1 MDEAASRTSPATTR
15 PIWKRP
21 VSRRAVLATGAAGAK
36 ATALAVLWKGDA
48 LSQILDRVRDLT
60 HGYQGALNDE
70 RVRVA
75 HLLRRAGF
83 GATAG
88 ELDRYLAMGTAGATQ
103 VLLDYPKTSNA
114 SLDAALPAV
123 DPSGGP
129 GAPTVAAIQGW
140 WLQRMVETARPLEE
154 KMNLVLHGLL
164 TSRLH
169 QASPAQ
175 MFTQNQLFRKMAMGN
190 FDDLLKAISKD
201 PA

>member
-1 MDEAASRTSPATTR
+1 MDDAASRTSPATTR

-21 VSRRAVLATGAAGAK
+21 VSRRAVLATGAAGAT

-48 LSQILDRVRDLT
+48 LSQILDRVRNLT

-123 DPSGGP
+123 DPSGGCRAATVSALP
-129 GAPTVAAIQGW
+129 GR
-140 WLQRMVETARPLEE
+140 WLPLNVVSAR
-154 KMNLVLHGLL
+154 
-164 TSRLH
+164 
-169 QASPAQ
+169 
-175 MFTQNQLFRKMAMGN
+175 
-190 FDDLLKAISKD
+190 
-201 PA
+201 